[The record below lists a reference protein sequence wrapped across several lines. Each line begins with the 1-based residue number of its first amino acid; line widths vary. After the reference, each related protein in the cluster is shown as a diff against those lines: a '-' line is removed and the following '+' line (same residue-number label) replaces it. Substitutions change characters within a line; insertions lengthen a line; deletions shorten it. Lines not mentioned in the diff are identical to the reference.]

1 MTVLIECI
9 YCIFAYLDSIQNSI
23 LDPLQNSLFH
33 TQVMEEKKDEWHEV
47 EEEVTCSICKEIFT
61 EPKTITCLHTF
72 CEACIK
78 LMIESNKRL
87 GSKNWCP
94 LCRTEFTEDA
104 TKIPVNFSTKRLI
117 EIFRKRRETLQ
128 KTSREI
134 FCSECDSC
142 TPAVIW
148 CVECEN
154 FQCGQCL
161 KLHEK
166 MKVLKSHDM
175 MTIEQFIKNPK
186 KVLAATHK
194 SEYCKVHDAQPLDLY
209 CITCSSLICRDCTIV
224 DHHQHQYNF
233 VNILADQKRVKI
245 KMVAALLKTMLE
257 QVRTAMKKV
266 EDSDHKIKE
275 KSMANIT
282 QVQCVYQC
290 LHETLEQQ
298 EAKDLQ
304 NTNANTKT
312 LSSSLHDQKQHLKHL
327 EQSLISCDEFVS
339 KVTSKERASQL
350 LIHCN
355 DIQKRVNDLTN
366 QVKQSSLKPVCEV
379 DHLVLSTSNPNNY
392 VSHFTSLC
400 RVSTLPHLPNCTVKS
415 PPAMSKY
422 GPVTVNI
429 KLKDKDGHPVPNQTE
444 HLTIHFEDMYIAGYV
459 KREERRDKNDYQ
471 LSYKPKRR
479 EEHNLTILW
488 KENVLKKI
496 IIPVALRDYT
506 AIQHEASTIS
516 TYGPNTEELRYPHLL
531 AVGPDDEIIVRD
543 LIGGRLVVFDDK
555 FNYSHSIGEGLCASG
570 IAVSNRGI
578 LYVANYDLNV
588 IQKFKLAGEF
598 ISELGSYGSGDGE
611 YKSPHGLL
619 LLQSDELLFVCDRN
633 NHRIQVL
640 HDEQFFH
647 SFGQHGEKPGCFN
660 FPVDIAANSSG
671 NQLLV
676 TDDRNN
682 RVQLFTLS
690 GQFLKVFGEFA
701 QIPYNLIRP
710 TGIYCAADGHVLVC
724 SHDTNRVLIFDEDGS
739 FVSAITHT
747 YKEKKRFESPFGI
760 VMKQDG
766 SIIVA
771 GNNSNN
777 LVIF

>member
-1 MTVLIECI
+1 
-9 YCIFAYLDSIQNSI
+9 
-23 LDPLQNSLFH
+23 
-33 TQVMEEKKDEWHEV
+33 MEEKKDEWDEV

-78 LMIESNKRL
+78 LTIEGNKRL
-87 GSKNWCP
+87 GSNNCCP
-94 LCRTEFTEDA
+94 LCRTEFTEDS
-104 TKIPVNFSTKRLI
+104 TKIPINFSTKRLI

-134 FCSECDSC
+134 MCSECDSC
-142 TPAVIW
+142 APAVMW
-148 CVECEN
+148 CLECEN

-166 MKVLKSHDM
+166 MKVLKAHNM
-175 MTIEQFIKNPK
+175 MTIEQFMKNPK
-186 KVLAATHK
+186 EVLAATHQ
-194 SEYCKVHDAQPLDLY
+194 SEYCKTHNAQPLDLY

-224 DHHQHQYNF
+224 DHRQHQYNF
-233 VNILADQKRVKI
+233 VNILADQECVKI
-245 KMVAALLKTMLE
+245 KMVAAPLKTMLE
-257 QVRTAMKKV
+257 QVRTAIKKV
-266 EDSDHKIKE
+266 DDCDHQIKE
-275 KSMANIT
+275 KSTANVT
-282 QVQCVYQC
+282 QVQCVYQR

-304 NTNANTKT
+304 NTNTCTKT

-327 EQSLISCDEFVS
+327 EQSLTSCDEFVS
-339 KVTSKERASQL
+339 MVTIKRTASQL
-350 LIHCN
+350 LTHSN

-366 QVKQSSLKPVCEV
+366 QVKQSSLKPVCRV
-379 DHLVLSTSNPNNY
+379 DDLILSTSNPSDY
-392 VSHFTSLC
+392 VSRFTSLC
-400 RVSTLPHLPNCTVKS
+400 RVSTLPHLPNCTAKG
-415 PPAMSKY
+415 PLAMTKY
-422 GPVTVNI
+422 GPVIVTVI
-429 KLKDKDGHPVPNQTE
+429 LKDEDGRPVPNQTE

-488 KENVLKKI
+488 KENI
-496 IIPVALRDYT
+496 IKEINIPVALRDYT
-506 AIQHEASTIS
+506 AIQHEANTIS

-531 AVGPDDEIIVRD
+531 AVGPDDETIVRD

-570 IAVSNRGI
+570 IAVSDHGI
-578 LYVANYDLNV
+578 LYVANYNLNV
-588 IQKFKLAGEF
+588 IQKFKLTGEF
-598 ISELGSYGSGDGE
+598 ISELGGYGSGDGE

-619 LLQSDELLFVCDRN
+619 LLRSELLFVCDRN

-640 HDEQFFH
+640 HDEQFYY
-647 SFGQHGEKPGCFN
+647 SFGQYGDKPGCFN
-660 FPVDIAANSSG
+660 SPVDIATNSDED
-671 NQLLV
+671 QLFI
-676 TDDRNN
+676 TDNRNN
-682 RVQLFTLS
+682 RVQVFTLG
-690 GQFLKVFGEFA
+690 GQFLKVFGDFA
-701 QIPYNLIRP
+701 QIPYKLVRP

-724 SHDTNRVLIFDEDGS
+724 SHDTNCVLIFDEDGS

-760 VMKQDG
+760 VMKQNG